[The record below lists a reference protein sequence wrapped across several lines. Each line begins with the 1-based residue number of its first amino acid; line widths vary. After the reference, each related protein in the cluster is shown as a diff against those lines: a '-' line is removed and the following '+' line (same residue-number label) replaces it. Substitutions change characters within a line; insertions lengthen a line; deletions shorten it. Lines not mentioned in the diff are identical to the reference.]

1 MFCGAHVRG
10 LLSRLDPLTFFH
22 IWFLQNQI
30 FQFCPLDFDRK
41 NVHACTSNI
50 HQDGDS
56 KEAAAKGTS
65 PGGDPI
71 GKAKNSKTRKKGG
84 YAKKKHRNP
93 QKARKNS
100 GDTEVANTAKKRKC
114 RSCRAYPIG
123 RARIWTTRRTAS
135 ANRSA
140 QLDRTRKCPPPR
152 IEEPAISLTKM
163 RQVHQE
169 DGAHNQQVA
178 AELQTSVNEASA
190 QLVITDAALKRKWEA
205 EQDDEERERL
215 KNEFFHVRSI
225 LRTMTEDRGL
235 AGAHVFAAE

>member
-1 MFCGAHVRG
+1 MIKYQNNIQSCRASPQAQLGLYGGIREPRVYLYYFSGAPMFCSAHVRG
-10 LLSRLDPLTFFH
+10 LLDRSTFFH

-50 HQDGDS
+50 HQYGDS

-100 GDTEVANTAKKRKC
+100 GVTEVANTAKKRKC
-114 RSCRAYPIG
+114 RSCRAYPLG
-123 RARIWTTRRTAS
+123 RARIWTTSGNAS

-152 IEEPAISLTKM
+152 NEPAIPS
-163 RQVHQE
+163 QN
-169 DGAHNQQVA
+169 AP
-178 AELQTSVNEASA
+178 SA
-190 QLVITDAALKRKWEA
+190 PGNR
-205 EQDDEERERL
+205 
-215 KNEFFHVRSI
+215 
-225 LRTMTEDRGL
+225 
-235 AGAHVFAAE
+235 